1 MSLLKPCDYFVKGTY
16 RTEQEFSPECS
27 ASIGGYITASH
38 SVTHLNAAVH
48 ACATHARAVSEL

>member
-27 ASIGGYITASH
+27 ASMGGYITAI
-38 SVTHLNAAVH
+38 
-48 ACATHARAVSEL
+48 ATA